1 MKWRRRK
8 WIEGLED
15 DEGGSNGHLPDRSEE
30 TMENFSQ
37 DS

>member
-1 MKWRRRK
+1 MMKEAVMGYL
-8 WIEGLED
+8 IL
-15 DEGGSNGHLPDRSEE
+15 SQHLPDRSEE